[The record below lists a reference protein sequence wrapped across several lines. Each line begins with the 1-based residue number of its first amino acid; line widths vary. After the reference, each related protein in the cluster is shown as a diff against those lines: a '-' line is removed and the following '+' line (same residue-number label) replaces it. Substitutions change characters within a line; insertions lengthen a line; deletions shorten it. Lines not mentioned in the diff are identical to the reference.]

1 MPGERKNQF
10 YNRMNQTVQVISSIY
25 VVKRIKWI
33 PSNFHLFQRYVILI
47 NIYFKAVLKRKQYEE
62 KFDVDVTDDPI
73 TGETK
78 VKDRAK
84 DEVLVLFESF

>member
-1 MPGERKNQF
+1 M
-10 YNRMNQTVQVISSIY
+10 
-25 VVKRIKWI
+25 
-33 PSNFHLFQRYVILI
+33 
-47 NIYFKAVLKRKQYEE
+47 LKRKQYEE

-84 DEVLVLFESF
+84 DEVLVLFESFCSPCDTKIKILVIKIIFRRLF

>member
-1 MPGERKNQF
+1 M
-10 YNRMNQTVQVISSIY
+10 
-25 VVKRIKWI
+25 
-33 PSNFHLFQRYVILI
+33 

-84 DEVLVLFESF
+84 DEVLVLFESFCSPCDTKIIFRRLF

>member
-1 MPGERKNQF
+1 
-10 YNRMNQTVQVISSIY
+10 MNFIHTFPFVLKICHIDE
-25 VVKRIKWI
+25 
-33 PSNFHLFQRYVILI
+33 FFLL
-47 NIYFKAVLKRKQYEE
+47 YFKAVLKRKQYEE

>member
-1 MPGERKNQF
+1 M
-10 YNRMNQTVQVISSIY
+10 
-25 VVKRIKWI
+25 
-33 PSNFHLFQRYVILI
+33 

-84 DEVLVLFESF
+84 DEVLVLFESFWLIKLRRRLRKWRITM

>member
-1 MPGERKNQF
+1 M
-10 YNRMNQTVQVISSIY
+10 
-25 VVKRIKWI
+25 
-33 PSNFHLFQRYVILI
+33 
-47 NIYFKAVLKRKQYEE
+47 LKRKQYEE

-84 DEVLVLFESF
+84 DEVLVLFESFCSPCDTKIIFRRLF

>member
-1 MPGERKNQF
+1 M
-10 YNRMNQTVQVISSIY
+10 
-25 VVKRIKWI
+25 
-33 PSNFHLFQRYVILI
+33 

-84 DEVLVLFESF
+84 DEVLVLFDSFKLILDPKIILRRLF

>member
-1 MPGERKNQF
+1 M
-10 YNRMNQTVQVISSIY
+10 
-25 VVKRIKWI
+25 
-33 PSNFHLFQRYVILI
+33 

-84 DEVLVLFESF
+84 DEVLVLFESFWLILDTKIDIFRRLF

>member
-1 MPGERKNQF
+1 
-10 YNRMNQTVQVISSIY
+10 MNT
-25 VVKRIKWI
+25 
-33 PSNFHLFQRYVILI
+33 
-47 NIYFKAVLKRKQYEE
+47 YFKAVLKRKQYEE
-62 KFDVDVTDDPI
+62 KFDVDVTDDPK

>member
-1 MPGERKNQF
+1 M
-10 YNRMNQTVQVISSIY
+10 
-25 VVKRIKWI
+25 
-33 PSNFHLFQRYVILI
+33 
-47 NIYFKAVLKRKQYEE
+47 LKRKQYEE

-84 DEVLVLFESF
+84 DEVLVLFESFCGFVTRYIQETILKI

>member
-1 MPGERKNQF
+1 
-10 YNRMNQTVQVISSIY
+10 MNFITLPIYFKDVI
-25 VVKRIKWI
+25 V
-33 PSNFHLFQRYVILI
+33 I

>member
-1 MPGERKNQF
+1 M
-10 YNRMNQTVQVISSIY
+10 
-25 VVKRIKWI
+25 
-33 PSNFHLFQRYVILI
+33 I